1 MSQNSALFRLVF
13 SLTLAIGLLSGC
25 ALSFQ
30 PKDPDTPL
38 AIENLPAD
46 ITPTKLVEVEFTVY
60 SPQKFSEE
68 DEVALDIVDLISG
81 VSHNLERYVLNR
93 TENCYSLRVSLPESS
108 IIAYRYTLT
117 HPIEVSETLPD
128 GSSLSFRQIV
138 VRENLL
144 VNDLIAGWPEAP
156 YSGPLVDLNGA
167 VADDETEAPLPDV
180 LINVAGKTALTDMNG
195 RFFIRGLP
203 TGKHNLVA
211 SLADGSYLGFQQEV
225 NMVENLATLAIIRM
239 TPLPE
244 VTVTFVMTPPNEA
257 VGAPVRIAG
266 NLRQFGQTYADM
278 LAGFGAQA
286 VNMPLMAR
294 NADGKY
300 VTQLNLYAGS
310 SVRYQYTLGDA
321 FINIERGQTG
331 DRIVREFIVPDKD
344 VIVDDQVATWR
355 SQQQN
360 AVTLFATSPGDHN
373 SNDQLYIQ
381 FDLGSWS
388 NPIPMWPMEN
398 NQWMLVYNPRSASGE
413 SVIYRYCRNADCRIG
428 EENFPNTTP
437 RSFIV
442 GSTSEIRDEISGWR
456 VWDPTAQA
464 NSAHSPVSFDEEAL
478 VGVEIDPVYLSNH
491 LNAYYGSVDQLK
503 ASGFNWLILTP
514 TWKVGINKDLP
525 FIDSDALTTIPS
537 TELNRISR
545 AARDAGI
552 KIALYPQ
559 LIFPSDPASWWN
571 NSLKSMIWW
580 QQWYAE
586 YERMTMHAIKLAT
599 AIKAD
604 HLILGG
610 PDVAT
615 TYPGAMETVGEN
627 FGTPK
632 TSEKIWTD
640 LLTKTDEYYEGQ
652 ILLAQEVGTGALA
665 SHSFFDKSQGFYLLF
680 NSDLNNPGAYTVDS
694 VGGFFDSIIY
704 GFYEAQQKP
713 VYFGLNGASFT
724 TADTSD
730 NKNSSNIISST
741 NGTYNSHNVD
751 LDAQSQFYS
760 AYLNAISVRGWVS
773 GVASRGYF
781 PGMKMTDFSS
791 SIYGKP
797 ALNLFNSQ

>member
-1 MSQNSALFRLVF
+1 MSQKSVLFRLVF

-30 PKDPDTPL
+30 PKDSDTPL
-38 AIENLPAD
+38 AIEDLPTD
-46 ITPTKLVEVEFTVY
+46 ITAKKLVEVEFKAN
-60 SPQKFSEE
+60 SSQKFSEE
-68 DEVALDIVDLISG
+68 DEISLDILDLVSG
-81 VSHNLERYVLNR
+81 VNHNLERYTLNR
-93 TENCYSLRVSLPESS
+93 TENSFNLRVMLPESS

-128 GSSLSFRQIV
+128 GSALPFRQIV
-138 VRENLL
+138 VRENLV
-144 VNDLIAGWPEAP
+144 VNDLIVGWPEAP
-156 YSGPLVDLNGA
+156 YNGALVDLNGV
-167 VADDETEAPLPDV
+167 VADDETEAPMADV

-203 TGKHNLVA
+203 VGKHNLVA

-266 NLRQFGQTYADM
+266 NLRQSGQTYADM
-278 LAGFGAQA
+278 LAGSGSQA

-321 FINIERGQTG
+321 FVNTERGQDG

-344 VIVDDQVATWR
+344 VIVDDTVATWR
-355 SQQQN
+355 TQQQN
-360 AVTLFATSPGDHN
+360 AVSFFVTSPGDLG
-373 SNDQLYIQ
+373 STDQVYIQ
-381 FDLGSWS
+381 FELTSRS
-388 NPIPMWPMEN
+388 NPIPMWPMGD

-413 SVIYRYCRNADCRIG
+413 SVVYRYCRNADCLLG
-428 EENFPNTTP
+428 EENYPNTTP
-437 RSFIV
+437 RSFSV
-442 GSTSEIRDEISGWR
+442 GTLTEIQDTISGWR
-456 VWDPTAQA
+456 MWDPTAQA
-464 NSAHSPVSFDEEAL
+464 NSAHLSVSFNEEAL
-478 VGVEIDPVYLSNH
+478 VGVELDPVYISNH
-491 LNAYYGSVDQLK
+491 LNASYGLVDQLK
-503 ASGFNWLILTP
+503 ENGFNWLILTP

-525 FIDSDALTTIPS
+525 FIDSNAMTTIPS
-537 TELNRISR
+537 TELNKIAST
-545 AARDAGI
+545 AREAGF
-552 KIALYPQ
+552 KVALYPQ
-559 LIFPSDPASWWN
+559 LVFPSDAASWWN
-571 NSLKSMIWW
+571 NSVKSMIWW

-610 PDVAT
+610 PDVAN

-640 LLTKTDEYYEGQ
+640 LLAKTDEYYEGQ
-652 ILLAQEVGTGALA
+652 ILLAQEVGSGAISA
-665 SHSFFDKSQGFYLLF
+665 YSFYDKSQGFYLLF
-680 NSDLNNPGAYTVDS
+680 NSDLNNPGAYTADS
-694 VGGFFDSIIY
+694 VGNFFDSVIY
-704 GFYEAQQKP
+704 AFSESQQKP

-724 TADTSD
+724 TADTSA
-730 NKNSSNIISST
+730 NGNSSTIISST
-741 NGTYNSHNVD
+741 NRTYNSYNVN
-751 LDAQSQFYS
+751 LDAQTQFYS
-760 AYLNAISVRGWVS
+760 AYLNAISSRGWIS

-781 PGMKMTDFSS
+781 PAMQMTDFSS

-797 ALNLFNSQ
+797 AFNLFHSQ